1 MRDAARADEGK
12 VVVSGEDSEE
22 DEEEKELEDMVKA
35 KGGLV
40 VREEG
45 GCLFLKEG
53 SDKLPLNEAAASEL
67 ISFGR

>member
-35 KGGLV
+35 KGGVGSEGRGRLIIF
-40 VREEG
+40 EG
-45 GCLFLKEG
+45 GE
-53 SDKLPLNEAAASEL
+53 
-67 ISFGR
+67 